1 MATDLSGRRI
11 LVTGGAGFLGRVLVR
26 KLEAR
31 TPARIVVP
39 RKRDCDLTREADIAV
54 LFESARPEVVF
65 HLAAAVGGIGAN
77 AANPGRFFYENMA
90 MGLHV
95 IEACRRFDVEKLI
108 LVGTTCSYPK
118 HAPTP
123 FQEDGLWDGY
133 PEETNAPYG
142 VAKRALIVMAQAY
155 RAQYG
160 LNAISLI
167 PANLYG
173 PGDNFDPETSHVI
186 PAMVRKFV
194 EARDQS
200 LDFVT
205 LWGTGQVSREFLYV
219 EDAAEGLHLAA
230 ERYDEGDP
238 VNLGTGEEIVI
249 AELAGLV
256 ARLTGFRGKTEW
268 DHNFPDGQ
276 PRRQLDTSRAHR
288 KFGFRARTPLA
299 EGLRRTIAWFDAS
312 QRPGSVSGPPC
323 ERMP

>member
-1 MATDLSGRRI
+1 MGTDLSGRRI
-11 LVTGGAGFLGRVLVR
+11 LVTGGSGFLGRVLVQ

-31 TPARIVVP
+31 PPAQIVVP
-39 RKRDCDLTREADIAV
+39 RKRACDLTREADVAA

-90 MGLHV
+90 MGMHV
-95 IEACRRFDVEKLI
+95 IEACRQFGVEKLI

-123 FQEDGLWDGY
+123 FQEDGLWGGY

-200 LDFVT
+200 LDLVT
-205 LWGTGQVSREFLYV
+205 LWGTGRVSREFLYV
-219 EDAAEGLHLAA
+219 EDAAEGLLLAA
-230 ERYDEGDP
+230 GRYDGPDP
-238 VNLGTGEEIVI
+238 VNLGTGEEITI
-249 AELAGLV
+249 ADLARLIAGLAGY
-256 ARLTGFRGKTEW
+256 RGEIAW
-268 DHNFPDGQ
+268 DSTRPDGQ
-276 PRRQLDTSRAHR
+276 PRRRLDTSRAAER
-288 KFGFRARTPLA
+288 FGFVARTAL
-299 EGLRRTIAWFDAS
+299 EQGLRATIAWYEAARQGD
-312 QRPGSVSGPPC
+312 
-323 ERMP
+323 